1 MKNFTTFIIFL
12 LIIYILY
19 QLNVLKNSM
28 KENMTNTSNVDHEA
42 IKNLSEI
49 AKSLM
54 KGGLRIPGNLTV
66 DGNLQAKN
74 LNVKNDRGNVNI
86 KPGATRWADIVYE
99 KNKVITRNFVN
110 EYGLFMTFK

>member
-19 QLNVLKNSM
+19 QLNILKNSM

-74 LNVKNDRGNVNI
+74 LNVKNDLGNVNI
-86 KPGATRWADIVYE
+86 KPDKRSWAHISYE
-99 KNKVITRNFVN
+99 KNKVIYKNFVN
-110 EYGLFMTFK
+110 ANGYYMTFK